1 MNAVLGTIQ
10 YRKAEK
16 SLDSLKDLAAP
27 AARVIRDGKRQEI
40 ASKEIVPG
48 DYVILEAGD
57 MIVADGRIL
66 RNYSLQVNEGSLT
79 GESANVE
86 KMKKYCRKKYR
97 WQTGKYGIFR
107 KLCNIW
113 KSGGT
118 CNSNRNGDGIRKDCR
133 VDESDEGAEDSAS
146 DKS

>member
-1 MNAVLGTIQ
+1 M
-10 YRKAEK
+10 
-16 SLDSLKDLAAP
+16 
-27 AARVIRDGKRQEI
+27 
-40 ASKEIVPG
+40 
-48 DYVILEAGD
+48 
-57 MIVADGRIL
+57 ADGRIL

-86 KMKKYCRKKYR
+86 KNEEVLPEEVPLADRKNMV
-97 WQTGKYGIFR
+97 FSR

-113 KSGGT
+113 KSRGT

-133 VDESDEGAEDSAS
+133 VDESDEGEEDTAS

>member
-97 WQTGKYGIFR
+97 WQTGK
-107 KLCNIW
+107 IW
-113 KSGGT
+113 YFP
-118 CNSNRNGDGIRKDCR
+118 
-133 VDESDEGAEDSAS
+133 EAL
-146 DKS
+146 